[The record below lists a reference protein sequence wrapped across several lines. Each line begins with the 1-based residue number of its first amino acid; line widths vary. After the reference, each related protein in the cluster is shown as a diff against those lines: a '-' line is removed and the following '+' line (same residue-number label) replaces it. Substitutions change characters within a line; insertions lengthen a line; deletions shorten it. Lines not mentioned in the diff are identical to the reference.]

1 MSVRCPLLFVL
12 FISDLPLHVT
22 KYFTVD
28 YNSIVNC
35 EIFADDITLAVYDT
49 YPVSVE
55 NELQKSIKEVSVWC
69 GKNKKI
75 CYLIQVKN
83 SPLNLNLSFKT
94 DHTDQVHEHRHID
107 IIIDDE
113 FNC

>member
-1 MSVRCPLLFVL
+1 MVDTLASLLFIKVSPGCLCVVLFFFVL

-55 NELQKSIKEVSVWC
+55 NEFQKSTKVVSVWC
-69 GKNKKI
+69 SKK
-75 CYLIQVKN
+75 
-83 SPLNLNLSFKT
+83 
-94 DHTDQVHEHRHID
+94 
-107 IIIDDE
+107 
-113 FNC
+113 